1 MTKEKIIKLIYLFTC
16 ITLLFL
22 FFIYPSPPRSKV
34 ANYLNQLG
42 RCKIELINPNNI
54 IHKEIDEFFY
64 KYSCPGQKA
73 LITITTKNFNYYFGI
88 IISLLFITLNLI
100 IWRTRKYAVCLAFY
114 LNKGLK
120 NIFKKI

>member
-1 MTKEKIIKLIYLFTC
+1 MNKEKIIKLIYLFTC
-16 ITLLFL
+16 TTLLFL
-22 FFIYPSPPRSKV
+22 FFIYPSPTRSKI
-34 ANYLNQLG
+34 ANYLKQLG
-42 RCKIELINPNNI
+42 RCKIELINPNNT
-54 IHKEIDEFFY
+54 IHKEIDDFFY
-64 KYSCPGQKA
+64 KYSCPEQKP

-100 IWRTRKYAVCLAFY
+100 VWRTRKYTVCFIFY